1 MVHFKWITLNSVEQL
16 PMESIVNV
24 MDWKIMCEIN
34 SNKLSARREWR
45 FSFVPIMMRV
55 VNITSIVKTQLRLEF
70 IRVDKEV
77 IKRTLTFKLVEIFM
91 LLFILIVALI
101 LKRIIFSF
109 LLKQQRSMYLRSK
122 CLWMITHK
130 IHWYLDIK
138 TLSTYSLWSFKW
150 RNCLK

>member
-1 MVHFKWITLNSVEQL
+1 
-16 PMESIVNV
+16 
-24 MDWKIMCEIN
+24 
-34 SNKLSARREWR
+34 
-45 FSFVPIMMRV
+45 MMRV

-109 LLKQQRSMYLRSK
+109 LLKQQRSMYLLSK
-122 CLWMITHK
+122 CL
-130 IHWYLDIK
+130 
-138 TLSTYSLWSFKW
+138 
-150 RNCLK
+150 